1 MSQSD
6 HSRRVVFAKPVLM
19 VTLGGLV
26 MGCTENMNM
35 QKPKAAISEVQACS
49 SLKSVLSQANTGFT
63 GLRGSATTDY
73 DHTRWDAQ
81 PIIPGTE
88 CDVIGWG
95 GGRTNYACAW
105 NKGSEASALSDYQ
118 GGLGIV
124 QRCLGPEWTASHPAG
139 QTGQA
144 TLFSK
149 GSDPAKVEVRY
160 YKERDPSS
168 NWQTSLTI
176 GPAVTRDA
184 R

>member
-1 MSQSD
+1 MFYIDRFKLINFARQLPILALGNMAVACSQ
-6 HSRRVVFAKPVLM
+6 
-19 VTLGGLV
+19 
-26 MGCTENMNM
+26 NM
-35 QKPKAAISEVQACS
+35 QKPAAAITEVQACS
-49 SLKSVLSQANTGFT
+49 SLKNVLAQASTGFIS
-63 GLRGSATTDY
+63 LRGSTTNAY

-81 PIIPGTE
+81 SVIPGTD

-95 GGRTNYACAW
+95 GGRTNYACTW
-105 NKGSEASALSDYQ
+105 DKGNEASAHADYQ
-118 GGLGIV
+118 FGLDIV
-124 QRCLGPEWTASHPAG
+124 QRCLGATWIVSHAAG

-149 GSDPAKVEVRY
+149 GNDPNKIEIRY

-176 GPAVTRDA
+176 GPPVSRDG

>member
-1 MSQSD
+1 MFKSD
-6 HSRRVVFAKPVLM
+6 HPKRGVFAKTLLI
-19 VTLGGLV
+19 VTLGSLV
-26 MGCTENMNM
+26 VACTEGMNM
-35 QKPKAAISEVQACS
+35 QKPKAEMSESQACS
-49 SLKSVLSQANTGFT
+49 SLRQVLAQAETGFT
-63 GLRGSATTDY
+63 SLRGSATTDY

-81 PIIPGTE
+81 PIIAGTQ

-95 GGRTNYACAW
+95 GGKTNYACAW
-105 NKGSEASALSDYQ
+105 SKGSQASARSDYQ
-118 GGLGIV
+118 EGLGIV

-139 QTGQA
+139 QTGEA

-176 GPAVTRDA
+176 GPPVTRDA